1 MMTAEIRGDNV
12 SKVDPAPKQAG
23 GIDATRLRSII
34 LRIERLEEERKAI
47 GGDVKDI
54 FVEARSSG
62 FDIKVLKHLLR
73 IRQQNPA
80 DVEEAENLLDIYRH
94 ALGM

>member
-1 MMTAEIRGDNV
+1 MSAEIRVDNV
-12 SKVDPAPKQAG
+12 SKADPAPKQAG
-23 GIDATRLRSII
+23 GIDATRLISII